1 MDYHALQQKLFE
13 MDPTDPAED
22 IRKLTEMA
30 SGSEAPITESVVDG
44 HGDVHDIPQG
54 SAPIDK
60 DYSIRDFAKLA
71 GVQLNEATPSIVDKG
86 AELVGKGAEKVTKK
100 LPGSGTFSD
109 AFKKGYKDY
118 DKIGMHTLGKDA
130 DGEDPKDKD
139 SKDKDDKNKKPGNKF
154 LNKKKNISMNNKTAS
169 IEALE
174 ARISYLEEVIATLVE
189 DKKKTKLMKA
199 RDPNAQYMNDL
210 RKSGAA
216 GSHKDKTKTI
226 PRKQKYKD
234 TNESIKSQ
242 LWAALN
248 EKK

>member
-1 MDYHALQQKLFE
+1 

-30 SGSEAPITESVVDG
+30 SESEAPITESVVDG

-60 DYSIRDFAKLA
+60 DYSISDFAKLA
-71 GVQLNEATPSIVDKG
+71 GVQLNEATPSIIDKG
-86 AELVGKGAEKVTKK
+86 AGVVGRGAEKVTKK
-100 LPGSGTFSD
+100 IPGSDTFSD
-109 AFKKGYKDY
+109 AFKKGFKDY
-118 DKIGMHTLGKDA
+118 DKIGMHTLGRDP

-139 SKDKDDKNKKPGNKF
+139 SKDKDDKNKKPTGNKF
-154 LNKKKNISMNNKTAS
+154 LNKKKNIQMNNKTEA

-189 DKKKTKLMKA
+189 DKKKPKMMKA

-248 EKK
+248 SKKQLTTP